1 MIEMNRKAG
10 VIAGITVAV
19 ATIGLVEMK
28 LAAKFGR
35 QEIARSIPEANRPS
49 VRFPRPEAQE
59 TNVPPSAFI
68 AADVNLPNEGHGIDP
83 ASLKSD
89 SVKIYRTRD
98 RHLVDARVNTSGA
111 GDAIVLQPVD
121 LLEPNT
127 DYTFEVNGAKDT
139 SGAEFQPYAMHFT
152 TGAAMKVEEFPAA
165 FEKVT
170 LQSTRD
176 VFTGLTIGPDH
187 KLYACTFDGKIVR
200 FTISGDG
207 TVTDPQ
213 KITTVQAANKGPR
226 LITGIVF
233 DPSATADNLILWV
246 SHGQMAIDAGRIE
259 GADDW
264 TGKMSVVSGPELQTY
279 RDVLVNL
286 PRGFK
291 DHMNFQPEFGPDG
304 ALYFCQG
311 ANSSTGA
318 PDKKWNFRPERLLTA
333 SVLRLDPKLVGSSPI
348 DVKTE
353 DGGSYNPA
361 KPGAALT
368 LYATGV
374 RSGFDVLWHSN
385 GNLYV
390 ALNGAAAGGNVPG
403 TPNGAKEFAPQINN
417 ITETTDD
424 LLLRIVKGGYYGHP
438 NPRRGQYVLMG
449 GNPTDRVDPQEIT
462 EYPVGT
468 KPEANWV
475 PPVYDFGKSISPNG
489 MIEYKGDFFGG
500 ALRGRIIVTR
510 FSGYD
515 DLFALTPGKD
525 GVIVETLGAIEGFK
539 DFTDPLDLVEDDH
552 TGCIYVAEYG
562 GQKLSLLRPIPNG
575 VSKKVY
581 RQVIAQ

>member
-10 VIAGITVAV
+10 VIAGITIALGALGV
-19 ATIGLVEMK
+19 VEMRM
-28 LAAKFGR
+28 ATKFGER
-35 QEIARSIPEANRPS
+35 EVARSVPEANRPS
-49 VRFPRPEAQE
+49 VRFTRPAHQE
-59 TNVPPSAFI
+59 TNVPPSAFV

-83 ASLKSD
+83 ASMNGGEVKLIRTSD
-89 SVKIYRTRD
+89 HQPV
-98 RHLVDARVNTSGA
+98 AANVNTSGA

-121 LLEPNT
+121 LLEANT

-139 SGAEFQPYAMHFT
+139 SGATFLPFSMHFT
-152 TGAAMKVEEFPAA
+152 TGAPMKLTEFPAA
-165 FEKVT
+165 FEKVA
-170 LQSTRD
+170 LSSTHD

-187 KLYACTFDGKIVR
+187 KLYACSFDGKIVR
-200 FTISGDG
+200 FPISGDG
-207 TVTDPQ
+207 TVGEPQ

-233 DPSATADNLILWV
+233 DPSSTADNLVLWV

-264 TGKMSVVSGPELQTY
+264 TGKISVLSGPDLKTY
-279 RDVLVNL
+279 RDVVVNL

-291 DHMNFQPEFGPDG
+291 DHLNFQPEFGPDG

-311 ANSSTGA
+311 ANTSTGA
-318 PDKKWNFRPERLLTA
+318 PDKKWNFRLERLLTA
-333 SVLRLDPKLVGSSPI
+333 SVLRLDPKLVGNAPI
-348 DVKTE
+348 DVKTDE
-353 DGGSYNPA
+353 GGTYDPN

-403 TPNGAKEFAPQINN
+403 TPNGAKDFAPQINN

-424 LLLRIVKGGYYGHP
+424 LMLRIVKGGYYGHP
-438 NPRRGQYVLMG
+438 NPRRGQFVLMG
-449 GNPTDRVDPQEIT
+449 GNPTDGVDPQEIT

-468 KPEANWV
+468 KPDANWI
-475 PPVYDFGKSISPNG
+475 PPVYDFGKNISPDG
-489 MIEYKGDFFGG
+489 MIEYKGNFFGG
-500 ALRGRIIVTR
+500 ALDGFIIVAR
-510 FSGYD
+510 FSGYK
-515 DLFALTPGKD
+515 DLFALKPGKD
-525 GVIVETLGAIEGFK
+525 GKIAETLGGIEGFK
-539 DFTDPLDLVEDDH
+539 HFVDPLDLVEDTH

-562 GQKLSLLRPIPNG
+562 GQKLSLLRPVRNG
-575 VSKKVY
+575 VSKKAY
-581 RQVIAQ
+581 RQVIE